1 MMIGIEWRG
10 DTEPG
15 AGVTSEAGDTNGAW
29 GLLRAR
35 PGDIFRQARTRA
47 MAARLLGADH
57 LTTFISKISHI
68 WLRFVFI
75 AQNK

>member
-15 AGVTSEAGDTNGAW
+15 AGVTLEAGDTNGAW

-35 PGDIFRQARTRA
+35 PGDIFDKRGHGRW
-47 MAARLLGADH
+47 LLDFWV
-57 LTTFISKISHI
+57 LTI
-68 WLRFVFI
+68 
-75 AQNK
+75 